1 MPKLMVRSFITG
13 TAVISLLLVTKLN
26 AQSFTL
32 DGLARTVSA
41 YSIVEKVCSSV
52 IPVDRAQVQKA
63 IEASLELGAKQF
75 GLEQAR
81 AAVRTEVDRR
91 SKEVSATGTLP
102 WCSYQRDHLRSVG
115 LGWFFPDH

>member
-1 MPKLMVRSFITG
+1 MLKPLRL
-13 TAVISLLLVTKLN
+13 TAL
-26 AQSFTL
+26 
-32 DGLARTVSA
+32 RTVSA
-41 YSIVEKVCSSV
+41 YSIVKKVCSSV
-52 IPVDRAQVQKA
+52 IPVDRAKVQGV

-81 AAVRTEVDRR
+81 AAVRTEMDRR

-115 LGWFFPDH
+115 LGWFFLDH

>member
-1 MPKLMVRSFITG
+1 LVI
-13 TAVISLLLVTKLN
+13 TAVVSLLSLTKLN
-26 AQSFTL
+26 AQTITL

-52 IPVDRAQVQKA
+52 IPVDRAKVQGV

-81 AAVRTEVDRR
+81 AAVRTEMDRR

>member
-1 MPKLMVRSFITG
+1 MPKLLVRSFITLF
-13 TAVISLLLVTKLN
+13 SLLLVTRLN

-52 IPVDRAQVQKA
+52 IPVDRAKVQKV
-63 IEASLELGAKQF
+63 IEVSLELGAKQF

-91 SKEVSATGTLP
+91 SKEVTATGPLP
-102 WCSYQRDHLRSVG
+102 WCSYQRDHLR
-115 LGWFFPDH
+115 

>member
-1 MPKLMVRSFITG
+1 MPKLLVRSFITLF
-13 TAVISLLLVTKLN
+13 SLLLVTRLN

-52 IPVDRAQVQKA
+52 IPVDRAKVQKV
-63 IEASLELGAKQF
+63 IEVSLELGAKQF

-91 SKEVSATGTLP
+91 SKEVTATGTLP
-102 WCSYQRDHLRSVG
+102 WCRISATT
-115 LGWFFPDH
+115 

>member
-1 MPKLMVRSFITG
+1 MLKALRLTVLRARS
-13 TAVISLLLVTKLN
+13 
-26 AQSFTL
+26 
-32 DGLARTVSA
+32 SA